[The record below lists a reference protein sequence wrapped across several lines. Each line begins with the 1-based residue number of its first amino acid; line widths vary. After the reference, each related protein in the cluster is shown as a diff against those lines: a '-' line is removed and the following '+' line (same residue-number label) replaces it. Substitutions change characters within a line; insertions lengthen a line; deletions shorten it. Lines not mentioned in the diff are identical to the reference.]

1 MSSIARRSLLSIA
14 ATLAVLAGLVAS
26 ALPVAAAGVTVRITD
41 DGFDPAR
48 IRVAPGTVVTWVN
61 RDDERH
67 RVRTTS
73 GPDKIDSG
81 NLEPGERWSVRLDA
95 AGTYVYLDHR
105 DEDDARYRGGIVV
118 TSGSGGDS
126 GSGGSA
132 GDSGAD
138 GAAETN
144 ATVGMA
150 GKTFLPGTVTIA
162 AGGTVTFRNDD
173 DDEHTATGT
182 GGSFDT
188 GTLSPGESKRQRFTE
203 PGTYAFLCAFHSDMT
218 GEVVVKPATGSAP
231 TTTPKPTP
239 TPTPTP
245 TPAPTV
251 VPSADAGTDA
261 APSTLTIVDFEFQPG
276 SLSVPAGSTVDV
288 VNAGVAPHTVTAQ
301 DGSFDTGML
310 EADAR
315 SSLTLDTP
323 GTFAFLCSVHPD
335 MTGTIEVLAT
345 AEAGGSAAPA
355 GIASPLPTEDATS
368 AGASSPDA
376 ATAGISVLPAADVL
390 DLAGILMAVLLV
402 GGGMLLFMKTI
413 AGSVRRSG

>member
-132 GDSGAD
+132 GDSGAG

-150 GKTFLPGTVTIA
+150 GKTFSPGTVTIA

-188 GTLSPGESKRQRFTE
+188 GTLSPGESKRQRFIE

-218 GEVVVKPATGSAP
+218 GTIVVAPAAGSAP
-231 TTTPKPTP
+231 VATP

-261 APSTLTIVDFEFQPG
+261 APSTLTIVDFEFQPA
-276 SLSVPAGSTVDV
+276 SFSVPAGTTVEV
-288 VNAGVAPHTVTAQ
+288 VNTGVAPHTVTAQ

-315 SSLTLDTP
+315 SWLTLDTP

-335 MTGTIEVLAT
+335 MTGTIEVLER
-345 AEAGGSAAPA
+345 AETEGSVAPA
-355 GIASPLPTEDATS
+355 GIASPRPTEDATP

-390 DLAGILMAVLLV
+390 DLAGILMATLLV
-402 GGGMLLFMKTI
+402 GGGMLLFMKTV
-413 AGSVRRSG
+413 AGSVRRPG